1 MINSKFY
8 RAAKGVC
15 MGLLAIT
22 SLSSYAIENGQHD
35 KRSGHQGQYTT

>member
-1 MINSKFY
+1 MINAKFY
-8 RAAKGVC
+8 GAVKGVC

-35 KRSGHQGQYTT
+35 KRSGHQGQ